1 MTQAYF
7 NGDFYDALELSNP
20 GESPSV
26 APSKWQKVEIPKLFE
41 RYLVRRAYSI
51 ALLSDGQND
60 KASAEERAAMS
71 ILDGIAALTQGST
84 GNVTDHRAEVSTR

>member
-26 APSKWQKVEIPKLFE
+26 APSKWDKVEIPKLFE
-41 RYLVRRAYSI
+41 RYLVRRAYSL
-51 ALLSDGQND
+51 ALLADGQND
-60 KASAEERAAMS
+60 KSAAEERAAMGMLES
-71 ILDGIAALTQGST
+71 IASLAQGST
-84 GNVTDHRAEVSTR
+84 GNVTDQRSEVATR